1 MVAKKEVIEAV
12 KSAPEIVKNIID
24 MDLSLNTM
32 QSGKAEFITN
42 KINGVLKALIV
53 ETDTN
58 IQIRI
63 TLSEHDSIVLFEDV
77 SFYGTQYLPISAEK
91 ILKRNEKLLYS
102 STDWILN
109 DKLRIVVKGPFNSTV
124 KIKVRYM

>member
-1 MVAKKEVIEAV
+1 MALPKTQDKKEKAGDVEALQ
-12 KSAPEIVKNIID
+12 KELQFSKK
-24 MDLSLNTM
+24 LN
-32 QSGKAEFITN
+32 FITN

-63 TLSEHDSIVLFEDV
+63 ALSEHDSIVLFEDV